1 MSKKPNISIINISM
15 ASGGA
20 EKVISLLLKKLVV
33 DYNVTLF
40 LLYNNI
46 HFEIP
51 EEVDIVIFA
60 NENNPNKLSFIKKIF
75 APIKFQIKL
84 LREIKKRKI
93 STSISFLAF
102 PNFLNSVAAIRFSR
116 LKTVISERGYP
127 SDNTTS
133 KLSFYISKILY
144 PILYNRNDIL
154 FSNSIYINKDLKEN
168 FKVKIPLE
176 VIYNPIIIP
185 EINALNNEIVPKE
198 KALKVTTV
206 GTVNKRK
213 NQKMIINAIA
223 SLKGDYNLS
232 IYGDG
237 NLKGYLKD
245 LIKDKNMSNTAFLK
259 GKIKNVNQ
267 HLIKHDCFV
276 LSSFTEGFPN
286 ALLEAMAV
294 GLPCISTN
302 CLSGP
307 LELLNKTSEPITIKK
322 GDFYKGDYGLLV
334 NNDDEEALAKALK
347 FYKENP
353 DIRHEYAKL
362 GHLKAKEFELNNIY
376 SQFKELI
383 NFSI

>member
-307 LELLNKTSEPITIKK
+307 
-322 GDFYKGDYGLLV
+322 
-334 NNDDEEALAKALK
+334 
-347 FYKENP
+347 
-353 DIRHEYAKL
+353 
-362 GHLKAKEFELNNIY
+362 
-376 SQFKELI
+376 
-383 NFSI
+383 